1 MLADVLLRDQQRF
14 IADSDP
20 SFVAPW
26 LWHAV
31 EETEHKAVCFD
42 VYQHVFGKGV
52 FSYLLRVLTMANVSI
67 TFIGVLG
74 IAFTWMKW
82 KKPRNGELGAPTLAV
97 LLHDVPLRMYF
108 DYYRFSFHPWRHDNS
123 ALIDQWK
130 AHFRDFGVAPDA
142 RAGGADVQ

>member
-97 LLHDVPLRMYF
+97 TAARRSVADGTSTTIV
-108 DYYRFSFHPWRHDNS
+108 FHSTLGDTTIR
-123 ALIDQWK
+123 L
-130 AHFRDFGVAPDA
+130 
-142 RAGGADVQ
+142 